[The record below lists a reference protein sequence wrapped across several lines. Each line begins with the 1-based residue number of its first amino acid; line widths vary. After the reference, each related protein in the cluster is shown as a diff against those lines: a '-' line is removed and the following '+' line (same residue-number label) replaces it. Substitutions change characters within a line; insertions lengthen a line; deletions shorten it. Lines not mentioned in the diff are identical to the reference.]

1 MVSRWWRLWN
11 LNLFIRL
18 YSKPAQRCCNFA
30 PVHCSG
36 AKFWNSVNRC
46 RSAPEQ
52 NHCSRANF
60 WNGVISECC
69 NSVALHCS
77 GAKLLSWRPNFL
89 EWCQQLQTALE
100 QNNCSGVKFRNS
112 VSDFCSGAVHCNC
125 TATPL
130 QHLCAGLEYSLIAQ
144 IFLYSYFPIQWDNV
158 RLRYLEKVSA
168 VESLMMAKSLLV
180 VELS

>member
-1 MVSRWWRLWN
+1 MSGRVSLTSGLEAEWIMGRGQSAGPVGGQP
-11 LNLFIRL
+11 LNTGEIMCSRL
-18 YSKPAQRCCNFA
+18 YSKPAQRCCNFP

-36 AKFWNSVNRC
+36 AKFWNSVNHC
-46 RSAPEQ
+46 KSAPEQ

-77 GAKLLSWRPNFL
+77 GAKLHSWRPNFL

-112 VSDFCSGAVHCNC
+112 VSDFCSGALHCNC
-125 TATPL
+125 TATPV
-130 QHLCAGLEYSLIAQ
+130 QHLCAGLEYSLVC
-144 IFLYSYFPIQWDNV
+144 IFIL
-158 RLRYLEKVSA
+158 
-168 VESLMMAKSLLV
+168 
-180 VELS
+180 